1 MVTTNI
7 KSLLPGLL
15 LLVSVQLFSQNK
27 ISAKLLATEQA
38 RFEAMMQRDTAAL
51 QQMLA
56 DDLVYIHSNAL
67 KEDKK
72 EHLHTIATGKI
83 VYGSMNRESVSTRV
97 YGKTAIT
104 NGIIQVKG
112 VVSGNPFDVRMLYTA
127 IYSKKKK
134 NWQLANWQSTR
145 LP

>member
-1 MVTTNI
+1 MVTSNF
-7 KSLLPGLL
+7 KSVLLGLL
-15 LLVSVQLFSQNK
+15 LLGSVNLHGQNR
-27 ISAKLLATEQA
+27 LATQILAVEQA
-38 RFEAMMQRDTAAL
+38 RFEAMMHRDTGAL
-51 QQMLA
+51 PQMLA

-72 EHLHTIATGKI
+72 EHIHTIATGKI
-83 VYGSMNRESVSTRV
+83 VYSSMDRESVSTRI

-104 NGIIQVKG
+104 NGTIHVKG
-112 VVSGNPFDVRMLYTA
+112 IVSGNPFDIRMLYTA